1 MSKVYYLRIKS
12 ETGNGL
18 FNLVS
23 HFPSLNFCHN
33 QQKLH
38 VATLSWPLSVNVY
51 GNMTIINLVEA
62 QWPALSELYVLTK
75 WKMCLLDS
83 NIPTLLGME
92 FIFQDSYVTIEPFTH
107 MRTVIG
113 VVTSVF

>member
-38 VATLSWPLSVNVY
+38 VATLS
-51 GNMTIINLVEA
+51 
-62 QWPALSELYVLTK
+62 
-75 WKMCLLDS
+75 
-83 NIPTLLGME
+83 
-92 FIFQDSYVTIEPFTH
+92 
-107 MRTVIG
+107 
-113 VVTSVF
+113 